1 MSARR
6 TQRAFTLDDE
16 DDDVSYIP
24 GISTA
29 ASDAVTSPRSPA
41 KGGVGAQAAQIGAGA
56 LSRTTTAAERIQGR
70 FRTWMAEKREK
81 LRSAAERMGTASS
94 SSGAG
99 GAGGVP
105 SIPRPASSRYARVD
119 SDSDS
124 DHDDTRAY
132 CAPGAIDEMRK
143 VVLEVKGEA
152 QLTTLAGRLTEAGVD
167 HKLWMEQP
175 ENYPTCLSTRPYRK
189 SEIAHLFK
197 KCNLAK
203 GTIGGGGGGGGS

>member
-1 MSARR
+1 MHAAATQAVATSVHALVRRAVVVRR
-6 TQRAFTLDDE
+6 T
-16 DDDVSYIP
+16 P
-24 GISTA
+24 
-29 ASDAVTSPRSPA
+29 
-41 KGGVGAQAAQIGAGA
+41 
-56 LSRTTTAAERIQGR
+56 
-70 FRTWMAEKREK
+70 
-81 LRSAAERMGTASS
+81 ASS
-94 SSGAG
+94 SS
-99 GAGGVP
+99 
-105 SIPRPASSRYARVD
+105 SSRALALAPRRHPARRAMATTTATA
-119 SDSDS
+119 SDADAPPPSSPLVQYVVLRKDLGQGLGWPLGS
-124 DHDDTRAY
+124 VCAQAAHAAVAAVWTFKDHDDTRAY

-203 GTIGGGGGGGGS
+203 GTIGGGGGGGGGGS